1 MEIDGQKSLGRDIA
15 LLLGGEENELC
26 ISYAADYI
34 ILQRCFFFFVSFFI
48 SFTLATVAAGKHQ
61 RQRESNSLVSER
73 LVDGETPTFIYEIIQ
88 TRHTKSY
95 SSISTA

>member
-1 MEIDGQKSLGRDIA
+1 MSFVFRTPLT
-15 LLLGGEENELC
+15 
-26 ISYAADYI
+26 ISSYSVVS
-34 ILQRCFFFFVSFFI
+34 FFFVSFFI

>member
-1 MEIDGQKSLGRDIA
+1 MSFVFRTPLT
-15 LLLGGEENELC
+15 
-26 ISYAADYI
+26 ISSYSVVS
-34 ILQRCFFFFVSFFI
+34 FFVSFFI